1 MKYLQNSELK
11 EMLIS
16 NGVLHE
22 VNRTFF
28 HPLGLALTIKYY
40 EDNEKTELLLQ
51 QDEDLEGTVFAD
63 LDKFKMAMFRDF
75 ANQKY
80 LVREDKLGFIIQ
92 TRDFTDKDAEY
103 KNNKNIKTRRL
114 EIIFNHF
121 KSFCFDIQKK
131 FIKHHDSTDF
141 DNHFISKEQ
150 ILLML
155 DKAMEDNDWVSV
167 AAWAMMLNNYQN
179 INHDI
184 SSLKMDKDNG

>member
-1 MKYLQNSELK
+1 MKYLENNELK

-40 EDNEKTELLLQ
+40 EDNEKTELLMQ
-51 QDEDLEGTVFAD
+51 QGDDPEGTVFED
-63 LDKFKMAMFRDF
+63 LDKFKMTMFRDF
-75 ANQKY
+75 ANNKY

-92 TRDFTDKDAEY
+92 TRDFTEEDEKY
-103 KNNKNIKTRRL
+103 KNNKNIKTKRL

-131 FIKHHDSTDF
+131 FIKHHDNADI

-150 ILLML
+150 IVLMFNN
-155 DKAMEDNDWVSV
+155 AIEDNDWASV
-167 AAWAMMLNNYQN
+167 AAWAMMLNNYQK
-179 INHDI
+179 IKQDV
-184 SSLKMDKDNG
+184 SSLKMDDNNG